1 MARLLQL
8 SVAVLVSIMSAT
20 TPASPTAPA
29 VSSRLVTGYEIS
41 RDYQCF
47 ATECWINCAYAACLY
62 VTVKTDD
69 AKTARF
75 KVDDYSWDTQAAAIQ
90 LSQSGWQFRTTG
102 TGESQVVDAA
112 AAALGDAYI
121 REPEDI
127 PGYPKNPPTINNYY
141 LRDQNDYQRCINWEP
156 LKGTNVYWDHCLTGR
171 ALNMRGG
178 SDMLCGETDPEVYT
192 RPATVKVPGICP
204 ACESKHPPTEV
215 PSMPQASRFQF
226 IEYWMRKHREVDHSG
241 WQREAP
247 RVQPERQTPP
257 TVETDKAEEE
267 QKPET
272 DSEFGERVRLELEE
286 AIKDDIETES
296 EQWHREKHEEILR
309 QALKEEPGAKPTP
322 KPAQE
327 SEDKDNHEG
336 AEAEPAFLQPSDDG
350 DLGDFF
356 MIRRPSTS
364 SEDGVIITTGL
375 NITGLNIREAP
386 EADSSNNNTTAR
398 TGTVLQTAMAAAHMT
413 FEIITGRDKPVSDD
427 ADDDVESEDFDSE
440 QGEPDAADED
450 WVLLAA

>member
-1 MARLLQL
+1 MCK
-8 SVAVLVSIMSAT
+8 LVIEFFVCACPLRNT
-20 TPASPTAPA
+20 
-29 VSSRLVTGYEIS
+29 SRCPH
-41 RDYQCF
+41 Q
-47 ATECWINCAYAACLY
+47 
-62 VTVKTDD
+62 
-69 AKTARF
+69 
-75 KVDDYSWDTQAAAIQ
+75 
-90 LSQSGWQFRTTG
+90 
-102 TGESQVVDAA
+102 
-112 AAALGDAYI
+112 AYI

-127 PGYPKNPPTINNYY
+127 SGYPRNPPTINNYY
-141 LRDQNDYQRCINWEP
+141 LRDQSDYQRCIDWEP

-171 ALNMRGG
+171 ALNTRGG
-178 SDMLCGETDPEVYT
+178 SDMLCGETDSEVYT

-226 IEYWMRKHREVDHSG
+226 VEYWMRKHREADHSG

-247 RVQPERQTPP
+247 RVQPERQTLP
-257 TVETDKAEEE
+257 TVETDKAEVE

-296 EQWHREKHEEILR
+296 EQWHREQYEEILR
-309 QALKEEPGAKPTP
+309 QALKGGPGAKPTP

-327 SEDKDNHEG
+327 SEDEDNHEG
-336 AEAEPAFLQPSDDG
+336 TEAEPAFLQPSDDG
-350 DLGDFF
+350 DVGDFF
-356 MIRRPSTS
+356 MIRRPSTF
-364 SEDGVIITTGL
+364 SESGVIITTGL

-386 EADSSNNNTTAR
+386 KADSSTNYTTAVTQPSAR

-440 QGEPDAADED
+440 QSEPDAADED
-450 WVLLAA
+450 WVALAA